1 MATLFTSS
9 AGARRH
15 RPASVRS
22 LVVTLGAALVA
33 VSAING
39 LAPAAVAAPA
49 PRLIGAAAASAPLPG
64 STTVGQQA
72 AGGANISMSTSGGL
86 GGPRSVDGSVG
97 LMLGTS
103 TEVTAVG
110 SDGSYTRRTTIDSLN
125 VVAAPAGTDAQ
136 VGYDTLVGTTFDQQI
151 SANGTPVSSSLS
163 GGLSPEQQVLG
174 QGILDAMN
182 AMVVGFPSD
191 PVSVG
196 SSWTVPGQVG
206 VATDT
211 VLVTYQCRLT
221 SVSGDS
227 YTVEVSYAQDVPP
240 DATQGTLSGTV
251 SGSGTLKGSI
261 SNPLVV
267 SGTMY
272 QSVDGVLSDSAGATP
287 VSGDVSI
294 TLTATAA

>member
-1 MATLFTSS
+1 M
-9 AGARRH
+9 
-15 RPASVRS
+15 
-22 LVVTLGAALVA
+22 
-33 VSAING
+33 
-39 LAPAAVAAPA
+39 
-49 PRLIGAAAASAPLPG
+49 SAPLPG

-103 TEVTAVG
+103 TEVTAVS

-163 GGLSPEQQVLG
+163 GGLSAEQQVLG

-211 VLVTYQCRLT
+211 VSVTYQCRLT

-227 YTVEVSYAQDVPP
+227 YTVEVSYAQRRAARRDAGHAERNGVGLGHAQGLDQQPVGGVGHDVPERRRRAVRQRRRHP
-240 DATQGTLSGTV
+240 GER
-251 SGSGTLKGSI
+251 
-261 SNPLVV
+261 
-267 SGTMY
+267 
-272 QSVDGVLSDSAGATP
+272 
-287 VSGDVSI
+287 
-294 TLTATAA
+294 

>member
-33 VSAING
+33 LSAING
-39 LAPAAVAAPA
+39 LAPAAVAAAPA
-49 PRLIGAAAASAPLPG
+49 PRVIGAAAVSAPLPG

-72 AGGANISMSTSGGL
+72 AGGASISMSTSGGL

-103 TEVTAVG
+103 TEVTAVS

-136 VGYDTLVGTTFDQQI
+136 VGYDTLVGATFDQQI
-151 SANGTPVSSSLS
+151 VQRHARVVVAERRPLPRAAGAD
-163 GGLSPEQQVLG
+163 

-182 AMVVGFPSD
+182 AMVVVNPS
-191 PVSVG
+191 V
-196 SSWTVPGQVG
+196 
-206 VATDT
+206 
-211 VLVTYQCRLT
+211 R
-221 SVSGDS
+221 
-227 YTVEVSYAQDVPP
+227 
-240 DATQGTLSGTV
+240 
-251 SGSGTLKGSI
+251 
-261 SNPLVV
+261 
-267 SGTMY
+267 
-272 QSVDGVLSDSAGATP
+272 
-287 VSGDVSI
+287 
-294 TLTATAA
+294 